1 MKYLNVLKDAI
12 FFGIA
17 IFLIFIC
24 GCGRGQDMVPP
35 DQPGTM
41 DSVSIRVSVVYP
53 GECLGDSS
61 YCDVLYNGA
70 QKAKT
75 ELGVDITEM
84 ESNAETWDMRL
95 QEAAQTSCL
104 VITSGYQM
112 ADPVSRVAPEFPE
125 VIFVIFDAAV
135 ELPNVVSFT
144 HRVNEGTFLLG
155 AIAGLK
161 TKTGKVGYLG
171 GADVPLLH
179 EFEAGYLAGV
189 KTVNPNAEI
198 TRSYVA
204 GDQQGFYNPVKGREI
219 ASAQYESGVDV
230 IYAMADQSGFG
241 AVEAAKLAE
250 GRYVIWNYVDITDAA
265 PGVILTGLRV
275 GIDASVYNVIQEFAA
290 GNLMAGVR
298 SVGLAE
304 DNVGY
309 LLTDGN
315 RGLISDDILE
325 KIEALKASIIAGE
338 ITVPVVPETG
348 VQGTVVPRSTSEG
361 DDTDA
366 TLVIESAVIPPI
378 TSEEDEADTTP
389 VVESVVIPPVVGNLE
404 MQ

>member
-1 MKYLNVLKDAI
+1 MKYLNVLRNT
-12 FFGIA
+12 
-17 IFLIFIC
+17 IFLGILTFLIYLC
-24 GCGRGQDMVPP
+24 GCERVQDMLPP
-35 DQPGTM
+35 DQSGMM
-41 DSVSIRVSVVYP
+41 DATSIRVSFVYP
-53 GECLGDSS
+53 GDCLGDSS

-70 QKAKT
+70 QKAKM
-75 ELGVDITEM
+75 ELGIDVVEM

-95 QEAAQTSCL
+95 QEASQTSDL

-125 VIFVIFDAAV
+125 VMFVIFDAAV
-135 ELPNVVSFT
+135 DLPNVVSFT

-161 TKTGKVGYLG
+161 TQTGKVGYLG
-171 GADVPLLH
+171 GANVPLLH

-189 KTVNPNAEI
+189 KAVNPDAEI
-198 TRSYVA
+198 MRSYVA
-204 GDQQGFYNPVKGREI
+204 DDQQGFYDPVRGYEI
-219 ASAQYESGVDV
+219 ATAQYESGVDV

-241 AVEAAKLAE
+241 AVEAAKTAE
-250 GRYVIWNYVDITDAA
+250 NRYVIWNYIDITDVA
-265 PGVILTGLRV
+265 PGIILTGLRV
-275 GIDASVYNVIQEFAA
+275 GIDVSAFNVIQEFAA

-325 KIEALKASIIAGE
+325 KVEALKASIIAGQ
-338 ITVPVVPETG
+338 ITVPVGPG
-348 VQGTVVPRSTSEG
+348 NWGSRHSCN
-361 DDTDA
+361 
-366 TLVIESAVIPPI
+366 AVNI
-378 TSEEDEADTTP
+378 
-389 VVESVVIPPVVGNLE
+389 GR
-404 MQ
+404 